1 MTEKLITNKP
11 LRARAV
17 HILNNPEPLE
27 DRVIWFFGDFVIVG
41 LNDMDTAP
49 TWYNTSVVMKL
60 EGVEPLREPPQTRIE
75 KQLRFI

>member
-17 HILNNPEPLE
+17 HIKNNPEPLE

-41 LNDMDTAP
+41 LNDTDTAP
-49 TWYNTSVVMKL
+49 TWYNQSIVMKL
-60 EGVEPLREPPQTRIE
+60 EGVEPLRELPQTRII
-75 KQLRFI
+75 KQMGF

>member
-1 MTEKLITNKP
+1 MTEKQIANKP

-41 LNDMDTAP
+41 LNDMDSAP
-49 TWYNTSVVMKL
+49 TWYNQSIVMKL
-60 EGVEPLREPPQTRIE
+60 EGVEPLRELPQTRIV
-75 KQLRFI
+75 KQMGF